1 MPILT
6 LPRADSN
13 SVRAKAFV
21 FEDASSR
28 ALLQRIEQVA
38 PSDATVLV
46 VGETGTGKELVARH
60 VHELSRRR
68 DRPFVAVNCGA
79 LSESL
84 VDSELFGHER
94 GAFTGAH
101 QAKAGWFEA
110 AHGGTLFLD
119 EVGDLPLATQVKLLR
134 VLQEGEVVRIGA
146 RQPTAVDVRLIAAT
160 NVDLAAAMIAG
171 KFREDLY
178 YRLNVAPL
186 WLLPLRE
193 RQADIVALTRHFL
206 DVYGQRLG
214 IVEPR
219 ASEDAAEL
227 LCEHA
232 WPGNIRELENVIHH
246 ALLICQGGEVRP
258 EHLRLQ
264 IAPGYGRFDRGYE
277 REDAQSK
284 RASSPQTQ
292 RIPALEA
299 ALIELF
305 EENPPN
311 VFEEVE
317 RRLLRAAY
325 RYCDRNQVHTARLLG
340 ISRNVVRARLIQYGE
355 LQGSIRPL
363 PLSSA
368 SASPSANATR
378 SIRHEA

>member
-1 MPILT
+1 
-6 LPRADSN
+6 
-13 SVRAKAFV
+13 
-21 FEDASSR
+21 
-28 ALLQRIEQVA
+28 
-38 PSDATVLV
+38 
-46 VGETGTGKELVARH
+46 
-60 VHELSRRR
+60 
-68 DRPFVAVNCGA
+68 VNCGA
-79 LSESL
+79 LAESL

-101 QAKAGWFEA
+101 QAKVGWFEA

-119 EVGDLPLATQVKLLR
+119 EIGDLPLATQVKLLR

-146 RQPTAVDVRLIAAT
+146 RQPIAVDVRLIAAT
-160 NVDLAAAMIAG
+160 NVDLAAAMLAG

-193 RQADIVALTRHFL
+193 RQADILALTTHFL
-206 DVYGQRLG
+206 GVYGQRLG
-214 IVEPR
+214 IAQPR
-219 ASEDAAEL
+219 VSEAAAQA
-227 LCEHA
+227 LCAHS

-264 IAPGYGRFDRGYE
+264 HAPSRADAPAE
-277 REDAQSK
+277 RAAVTPA
-284 RASSPQTQ
+284 RL
-292 RIPALEA
+292 PALEA

-305 EENPPN
+305 EDNPPN

-355 LQGSIRPL
+355 LQGSMRPE
-363 PLSSA
+363 SSDSTA
-368 SASPSANATR
+368 TTR